1 MDKEFKNLQMETH
14 IKEDIKMVSLMV
26 MDNILGVMVVL
37 IKEALKKDFDMEK
50 EVGENR
56 IN

>member
-1 MDKEFKNLQMETH
+1 MDKEFRNLQMETH
-14 IKEDIKMVSLMV
+14 IKEDIKMVSHMV
-26 MDNILGVMVVL
+26 MDNIFGVMVVL
-37 IKEALKKDFDMEK
+37 IKETLKKDFDMEK